1 MVNYITYMIQRTL
14 LSNLKLISVLIIF
27 VNKHILSIFIMVL
40 KPIEEDKVK
49 EKRKENKIARFLIEE
64 REKNTLLL

>member
-1 MVNYITYMIQRTL
+1 MVNYITHMIQCAL
-14 LSNLKLISVLIIF
+14 LSNLKHISVLIIF

>member
-1 MVNYITYMIQRTL
+1 MIQRTL

-49 EKRKENKIARFLIEE
+49 EKRK
-64 REKNTLLL
+64 

>member
-1 MVNYITYMIQRTL
+1 MIQRTL

>member
-1 MVNYITYMIQRTL
+1 MVNYITHMIQRAL
-14 LSNLKLISVLIIF
+14 LSNLKHISVLIIF